1 MAHEWFYA
9 EDERSVG
16 PLSLDALTD
25 ALRRMAEPGKTLV
38 WHAGLEDWRPA
49 RDVSELAGR
58 IDQGPPAVAAPDPKI
73 DRWTAREADADV
85 WDDDD
90 PLPIWKRRW
99 PYLAALAVLTVIV
112 VAGMVYGSR
121 TVRTVA
127 EPESRV
133 VLPAAPTPEQPK
145 QEAARQDPAIVL
157 SQLTEKAAQAA
168 AATDALALKLWAA
181 IEPPS
186 MQTPNYATASRSDL
200 EGYFLDLETAEANA
214 AAAQPQYAALLKAER
229 ELIDEAARSSG
240 LAESDWSGLLASVDE
255 RHRAALELASRMLQA
270 RGDFYR
276 ALQRMLAVVIDQ
288 FGKYKVGADGQIQ
301 LSSKVATDRM
311 VAAAEQVSAADK
323 ALERIEEQMMKARQ
337 APQQTLEPAWK
348 DMIINE
354 RTGTPQ

>member
-1 MAHEWFYA
+1 M
-9 EDERSVG
+9 
-16 PLSLDALTD
+16 
-25 ALRRMAEPGKTLV
+25 
-38 WHAGLEDWRPA
+38 
-49 RDVSELAGR
+49 
-58 IDQGPPAVAAPDPKI
+58 
-73 DRWTAREADADV
+73 
-85 WDDDD
+85 
-90 PLPIWKRRW
+90 
-99 PYLAALAVLTVIV
+99 
-112 VAGMVYGSR
+112 
-121 TVRTVA
+121 
-127 EPESRV
+127 
-133 VLPAAPTPEQPK
+133 
-145 QEAARQDPAIVL
+145 
-157 SQLTEKAAQAA
+157 
-168 AATDALALKLWAA
+168 
-181 IEPPS
+181 
-186 MQTPNYATASRSDL
+186 
-200 EGYFLDLETAEANA
+200 
-214 AAAQPQYAALLKAER
+214 KAER